1 MRSIIITFVALA
13 LNIYARAQTISV
25 SIEGGKS
32 FVSSTRCKNGYEAT
46 LYLENSFNKHLSF
59 GLAGNFGAVD
69 YAEEENFFKN
79 STFTHTEKL
88 EVVNYIYA
96 MQVVPKYTFVNTD
109 YLKLAIAPRLGFYWN
124 ESRPT
129 YWKTDHTSTTVTY
142 ETLET
147 NSTGAHLCFGAA
159 LQGRYFITEKLSLQ
173 ASIGWQNHDIS
184 TSVNKVDTENITKQP
199 NMAKTSFLSAG
210 IGLSYRL
217 WGKSLW

>member
-1 MRSIIITFVALA
+1 MRYLFFSFAMLLFA
-13 LNIYARAQTISV
+13 FHAGAQTISI

-32 FVSSTRCKNGYEAT
+32 FVSSTHCENGYEAT
-46 LYLENSFNKHLSF
+46 LYLENSFNKHLSI
-59 GLAGNFGAVD
+59 GLAGNLGVVD
-69 YAEEENFFKN
+69 YVEEESFFPN

-96 MQVVPKYTFVNTD
+96 MQVIPKYTFVNTD
-109 YLKLAIAPRLGFYWN
+109 YLKLAIAPRIGMYWS

-129 YWKTDHTSTTVTY
+129 YWETDHTSATVRY
-142 ETLET
+142 ESLET
-147 NSTGAHLCFGAA
+147 KHSGAHYSFGAA

-184 TSVNKVDTENITKQP
+184 TSVNKVDTQNYRPQP
-199 NMAKTSFLSAG
+199 NMGKASFLNASIG
-210 IGLSYRL
+210 IAYRL